1 MRAAAGDRIV
11 IRGHRVGEKSRTGEI
26 LEVRGLDGTPP
37 YVVRW
42 GDTEHETI
50 FFPGPDADLEPS
62 ESTRRAEQ
70 IAADVG
76 AKAMAVADAIRR
88 SGIAVEGDR
97 TIREA
102 AEVMERTGVGALAV
116 LDGGALVGI
125 VTDRDLVRR
134 ALATGMSLDARIDAA
149 MSTPV
154 ITIDAEADL
163 HDAFRLFRQHSVRR
177 LAVVHESSF
186 AGMISVDDLLIDLA
200 ADLADLARPVEAEIR
215 SPHRDSEVPART

>member
-11 IRGHRVGEKSRTGEI
+11 IRGHRIGEKHRTGEI
-26 LEVRGLDGTPP
+26 LEVRGPGGTPP
-37 YVVRW
+37 FVVRW

-62 ESTRRAEQ
+62 ETTRRAER

-88 SGIAVEGDR
+88 SGVAVECDH
-97 TIREA
+97 TIRQA
-102 AEVMERTGVGALAV
+102 AEVMERSGVGALAV
-116 LDGGALVGI
+116 LDGGELVGI

-134 ALATGMSLDARIDAA
+134 ALARGMSLDARIDAA

-163 HDAFRLFRQHSVRR
+163 HDAFRSFRQHSVRR
-177 LAVVHESSF
+177 LAVVRESRF
-186 AGMISVDDLLIDLA
+186 VGMVSVDDLLIDLSN
-200 ADLADLARPVEAEIR
+200 DLADLTKPVAAEIR
-215 SPHRDSEVPART
+215 SPHRDSDVPATT

>member
-1 MRAAAGDRIV
+1 MRAAVGDRIV
-11 IRGHRVGEKSRTGEI
+11 IRGHRIGEKRRMGEI
-26 LEVRGLDGTPP
+26 LEIRGPGGTPP
-37 YVVRW
+37 FVVRW

-62 ESTRRAEQ
+62 EGTRRAEQ

-88 SGIAVEGDR
+88 SGVAVECDS
-97 TIREA
+97 TIRKT
-102 AEVMERTGVGALAV
+102 AEVMERSGVGALAV
-116 LDGGALVGI
+116 LDGGELVGI

-134 ALATGMSLDARIDAA
+134 ALAKGLSLEARIDAA
-149 MSTPV
+149 MSAPV

-177 LAVVHESSF
+177 LAVVRGSRF
-186 AGMISVDDLLIDLA
+186 VGMVSVDDLLIDLSRN
-200 ADLADLARPVEAEIR
+200 LADLTRPVAAEIR
-215 SPHRDSEVPART
+215 SPHRDSEVPATT